1 MSHDASREI
10 CVHVASGE
18 GEAQQVKSFLLS
30 RSIPCRFRGES
41 LRKVHGFT
49 LNGLGEVR
57 IYVPAEFE
65 STAREL
71 LEQVESGA
79 LELAEDVL
87 VEVET
92 AATTPLSIVPPAD
105 DDGSD

>member
-1 MSHDASREI
+1 MSQDARREI
-10 CVHVASGE
+10 CVHVAAGE

-30 RSIPCRFRGES
+30 RDIPCRFRGES

-65 STAREL
+65 PRARDL
-71 LEQVESGA
+71 LECVEAGA
-79 LELAEDVL
+79 LELAED
-87 VEVET
+87 EPVET
-92 AATTPLSIVPPAD
+92 QDGDTPPLSIVPPEGD
-105 DDGSD
+105 DEQP